1 MLVTLKGQS
10 VKGQSVK
17 GQSVKGVIKMSG
29 D

>member
-1 MLVTLKGQS
+1 MLVTPKGQS

>member
-1 MLVTLKGQS
+1 MLVTFKGQS